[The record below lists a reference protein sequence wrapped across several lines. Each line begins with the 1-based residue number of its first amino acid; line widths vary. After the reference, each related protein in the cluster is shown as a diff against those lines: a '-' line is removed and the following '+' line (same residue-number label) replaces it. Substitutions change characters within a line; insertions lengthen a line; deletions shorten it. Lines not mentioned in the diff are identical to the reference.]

1 MNATHSSDSPVMN
14 IHNNTLIDWPFP
26 TPLSATLAPE
36 TPYPVDA
43 LPSLIHQAVSAYQQY
58 GQQPLPLVACSALA
72 NISLACQ
79 SLANVARDRY
89 LTSPISL
96 FFLSVAASGERKSAA
111 DNVFSKP
118 TRNWEER
125 IRKKREP
132 EVHAAL
138 TLHHAWQMER
148 DALLAQIKRAALNDE
163 DSEHY
168 KDQLEDLIQYEPNIP
183 LQPTLYFEDATQ
195 EALAI
200 HLARGW
206 PSASLWSDEAGIIL
220 GGQSMQ
226 SNATRYVALLN
237 RLWDGKSF
245 TAHRK
250 TTESFSLQNR
260 RLTLNLMMQ
269 PLLHQQMTTTG
280 GGISRQS
287 GFLPRCLMA
296 YPESSMGQRFYK
308 EPPDSMDN
316 FLQYERR
323 ITDCLEQ
330 TQYLTTSGCI
340 KLPTLNMS
348 ERAKAQWILFFN
360 RIEAGLKPQGQWT
373 SVKDFASKTAE
384 NVARLAALFHL
395 FDGKSGEIS
404 VEHTEQ
410 AIEIIQWHLC
420 EARRL
425 FSTSDLSSGI
435 ADAKKLIEWLTTKNM
450 QQISIRDI
458 QRLSPIRDKERRDQA
473 MDVLIEHHLIRTTSI
488 DNKKSVEINPH
499 LF

>member
-1 MNATHSSDSPVMN
+1 M
-14 IHNNTLIDWPFP
+14 
-26 TPLSATLAPE
+26 
-36 TPYPVDA
+36 
-43 LPSLIHQAVSAYQQY
+43 
-58 GQQPLPLVACSALA
+58 
-72 NISLACQ
+72 
-79 SLANVARDRY
+79 
-89 LTSPISL
+89 
-96 FFLSVAASGERKSAA
+96 
-111 DNVFSKP
+111 
-118 TRNWEER
+118 
-125 IRKKREP
+125 
-132 EVHAAL
+132 HAAL

-148 DALLAQIKRAALNDE
+148 DALLAQIKRSTLNGE

-168 KDQLEDLIQYEPNIP
+168 KDQLEDLIQYEPSIP

-195 EALAI
+195 EALAM

-308 EPPDSMDN
+308 EPPNNMDS
-316 FLQYERR
+316 FLQYEHR
-323 ITDCLEQ
+323 ITECLEQ
-330 TQYLTTSGCI
+330 TQHLTSSGCV
-340 KLPTLNMS
+340 KLPTLSMS
-348 ERAKAQWILFFN
+348 EQAKAQWILFFN

-373 SVKDFASKTAE
+373 AVKDFASKTAE
-384 NVARLAALFHL
+384 NVARMAALFHL
-395 FDGKSGEIS
+395 FEGKSGQIS
-404 VEHTEQ
+404 AEHIEQ
-410 AIEIIQWHLC
+410 SIEIVQWHLC

-435 ADAKKLIEWLTTKNM
+435 ADAKKLIEWLITKNV

-499 LF
+499 LS